1 MHSCRLNSN
10 KHYTVSSRS
19 VAAYCLA
26 GVSRACKMI
35 GCMLSLM
42 RLGHLVVVFLP
53 LKSEQI
59 NLIFSEENLQ
69 DEVLPMRG

>member
-1 MHSCRLNSN
+1 
-10 KHYTVSSRS
+10 
-19 VAAYCLA
+19 
-26 GVSRACKMI
+26 MI

-69 DEVLPMRG
+69 DEVLPMHG